1 MDIRAFNEDVRQA
14 AAQLFREYPSG
25 FLFVTSLP
33 IRGYPGSGR
42 TVEVTCNAA
51 GKLLTEGSHRV
62 ATDEEISSYY
72 VAAEA
77 RKHDMESAEVKRQ
90 PSSFRV
96 NLRPSK

>member
-42 TVEVTCNAA
+42 TVEVTCSAA
-51 GKLLTEGSHRV
+51 GKLLTEGTHRV
-62 ATDEEISSYY
+62 ATPEEIEAFH
-72 VAAEA
+72 VATEARRHAIEAAET
-77 RKHDMESAEVKRQ
+77 RKQ

-96 NLRPSK
+96 SLRKK